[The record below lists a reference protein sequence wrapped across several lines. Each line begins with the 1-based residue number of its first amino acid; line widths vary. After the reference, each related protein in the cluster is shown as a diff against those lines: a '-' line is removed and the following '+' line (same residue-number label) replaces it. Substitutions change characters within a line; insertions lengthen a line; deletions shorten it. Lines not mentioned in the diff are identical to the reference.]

1 MYEENENYMESWRK
15 LSLLPALFAEKKQA
29 YESHL
34 LPDLSQGALT
44 KQHEEKLIFMAIN
57 KKDLAGGVRGVC
69 HGTCKWVSLSR
80 FK

>member
-1 MYEENENYMESWRK
+1 MYEENENYMESWWK
-15 LSLLPALFAEKKQA
+15 LALLPALFAEKKQA

-57 KKDLAGGVRGVC
+57 KKIWRVAFVGAVMGAVNGSDSGRI
-69 HGTCKWVSLSR
+69 
-80 FK
+80 